1 MSRRDRQRS
10 ELLAL
15 CLSGPVAR
23 AIDLAF
29 GHLAEF
35 GRDDD
40 LLDQLEH
47 ALERT
52 NVTAAARHRFDELRH
67 VFDSLT

>member
-1 MSRRDRQRS
+1 MSRLDRQRA
-10 ELLAL
+10 ELIAL
-15 CLSGPVAR
+15 CLTGSVAR

-40 LLDQLEH
+40 LLDLMED
-47 ALERT
+47 ALERR
-52 NVTAAARHRFDELRH
+52 NVTAAVRHRFDELRRT
-67 VFDSLT
+67 D